1 MKTTIYL
8 LSVAALV
15 LAGCSLKWVSPDT
28 YALRGLG
35 EPRCPQ
41 TSSTGTAECVAQKK
55 QYHEE
60 YDALQK
66 QRALSLKDALKDDML
81 CYKNPRP
88 GEKACATTE
97 PTGK

>member
-1 MKTTIYL
+1 MKITFYL
-8 LSVAALV
+8 LPVVALV
-15 LAGCSLKWVSPDT
+15 LTGCSLKWVSPDA

-35 EPRCPQ
+35 EPRCSQ
-41 TSSTGTAECVAQKK
+41 TSSTGVADCLAQKK
-55 QYHEE
+55 QYNEE
-60 YDALQK
+60 YDTLQK
-66 QRALSLKDALKDDML
+66 QRSVSLKELKEDDAL